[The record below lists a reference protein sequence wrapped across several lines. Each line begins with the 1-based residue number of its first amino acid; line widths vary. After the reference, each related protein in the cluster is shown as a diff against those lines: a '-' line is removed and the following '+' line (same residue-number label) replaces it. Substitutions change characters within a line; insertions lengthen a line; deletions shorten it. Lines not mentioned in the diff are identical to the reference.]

1 MRKKQTVTRT
11 RKQKQASDSPKPTG
25 LIARDPDR
33 RHSAETKS
41 TLDNRSHRTIG
52 LIERLRGLRT
62 SEADR
67 QGGAGGSTP
76 FPGYPFHRL
85 RGRRAQARRA

>member
-41 TLDNRSHRTIG
+41 ILDNRSHRT
-52 LIERLRGLRT
+52 
-62 SEADR
+62 S
-67 QGGAGGSTP
+67 
-76 FPGYPFHRL
+76 
-85 RGRRAQARRA
+85 RRFTKPRS